1 MLGNS
6 FLQNFKVLK
15 MLLLLKSKRHSLDN
29 VMLLTRK
36 ALLFRPISLR
46 IPSFGVPNKHQETI
60 NIAKGILAQI
70 NRNLRKK
77 KSCIPFFPFP
87 IIPPWSG
94 RSLFFLS
101 GSFTYTENSQNC
113 REREDTILYFSLP
126 LSPAY
131 GHSYIYLQLYMP
143 DDYLVFLIGSHI
155 ITRLLLD

>member
-113 REREDTILYFSLP
+113 REGRIPSFIFLYHFHQLTDI
-126 LSPAY
+126 
-131 GHSYIYLQLYMP
+131 HIFICNFTCEMTTSYFWSDRI
-143 DDYLVFLIGSHI
+143 
-155 ITRLLLD
+155 